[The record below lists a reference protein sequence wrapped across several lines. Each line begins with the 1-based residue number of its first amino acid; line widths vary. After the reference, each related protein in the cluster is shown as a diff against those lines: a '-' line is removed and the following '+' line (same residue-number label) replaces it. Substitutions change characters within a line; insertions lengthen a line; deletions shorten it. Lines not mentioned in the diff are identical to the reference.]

1 MKQFSEER
9 RSDIEETAKFVK
21 TVSSNLKKEVEK
33 DLLRLIEDFDV
44 LRKSLEDNSLKK
56 LDKKEFNDYKTK
68 IVLQLDEKVDLLE
81 VQNALNASQSDISA
95 RFIEYKDEIKT
106 LIRNHENE
114 IFNLLNK
121 KANLNDVNVALNSKA
136 DNSIIQNILNS
147 KIGAGDFENIAK
159 TIDKILKEIDEK
171 VGVRDF
177 TQRFSETI
185 GGIEELQRDI
195 MLKANIKDV
204 CTLLDTK
211 SSKLFLNLFLFF
223 LLKNKLI

>member
-21 TVSSNLKKEVEK
+21 SVSSNLKKEIEK
-33 DLLRLIEDFDV
+33 DLVRLIEDFDV
-44 LRKSLEDNSLKK
+44 LRKSVDENTLKK

-68 IVLQLDEKVDLLE
+68 IVLQIDEKVDLLE

-114 IFNLLNK
+114 MFNLLNK
-121 KANLNDVNVALNSKA
+121 KANLSDVNVALNSKA

-171 VGVRDF
+171 VGIREF
-177 TQRFSETI
+177 TQRFSEAI

-211 SSKLFLNLFLFF
+211 SSKLFLNIYIIFYR
-223 LLKNKLI
+223 KKGI